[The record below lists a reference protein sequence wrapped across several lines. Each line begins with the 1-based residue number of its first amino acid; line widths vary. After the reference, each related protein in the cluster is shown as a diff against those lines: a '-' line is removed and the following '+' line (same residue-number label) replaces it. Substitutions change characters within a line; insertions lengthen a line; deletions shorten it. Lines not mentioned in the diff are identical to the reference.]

1 MSDNAYHA
9 LMVCVMF
16 WAGFDVG
23 RPDDGGV
30 RLMPRRLVI
39 AVFAA
44 ASVVAVFRA
53 AVELMG

>member
-9 LMVCVMF
+9 VMVCVTF

-23 RPDDGGV
+23 RPDEGV

-39 AVFAA
+39 GVFAV

-53 AVELMG
+53 AVELVR